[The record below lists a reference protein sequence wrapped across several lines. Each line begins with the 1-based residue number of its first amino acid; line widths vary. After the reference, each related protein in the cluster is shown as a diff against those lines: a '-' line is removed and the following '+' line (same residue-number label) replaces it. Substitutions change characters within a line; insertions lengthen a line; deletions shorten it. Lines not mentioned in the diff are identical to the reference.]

1 MQADRGVSNKLDL
14 TSSGERWNGQWTV
27 VYCRAISQIR
37 LTELWLILGF
47 LLNSND
53 FICFAG
59 REANSDSDSRQRER
73 VNTVLLCQDDSAK
86 QFVKP
91 IILYHKG

>member
-1 MQADRGVSNKLDL
+1 MICLMQADRGVSNKLDL

-53 FICFAG
+53 FICFG
-59 REANSDSDSRQRER
+59 ELGLRQ
-73 VNTVLLCQDDSAK
+73 SAK
-86 QFVKP
+86 GTSKHGVVVSRW
-91 IILYHKG
+91 